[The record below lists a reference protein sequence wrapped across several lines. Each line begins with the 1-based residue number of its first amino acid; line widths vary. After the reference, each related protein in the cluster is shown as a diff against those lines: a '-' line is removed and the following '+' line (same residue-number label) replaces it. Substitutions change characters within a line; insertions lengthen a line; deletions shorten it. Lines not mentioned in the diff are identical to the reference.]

1 MTKSVMTDDNAI
13 KDDDI
18 AIVVAII
25 STLEVNDTTPLEEKS
40 KFIVCDGWITEV
52 IGLNTFT
59 EVSAI
64 DSVISTEV
72 SN

>member
-1 MTKSVMTDDNAI
+1 MEKGRKNEWE
-13 KDDDI
+13 
-18 AIVVAII
+18 IVINVTFVLLKA
-25 STLEVNDTTPLEEKS
+25 NWPKGALEEKS